1 MIKTIKETQQQALA
15 LITVLIFG
23 ALAMI
28 VIIFGITLMVIQTD
42 SGRQF
47 FAAQKALT
55 LAESGMENALIRL
68 LRNPNY
74 SGEILTLPTGTATI
88 VVSNSGTN
96 KIVTVTADTG
106 ELLNS
111 SRTIEVI
118 VVEEEG
124 RSAVESWREL

>member
-1 MIKTIKETQQQALA
+1 
-15 LITVLIFG
+15 
-23 ALAMI
+23 MI

-47 FAAQKALT
+47 FAAQKAMT

-88 VVSNSGTN
+88 IVSNSGTN

-106 ELLNS
+106 SLLNS
-111 SRTIEVI
+111 SRTIEVV
-118 VVEEEG
+118 VVEQDG
-124 RSAVESWREL
+124 RSVVESWREL